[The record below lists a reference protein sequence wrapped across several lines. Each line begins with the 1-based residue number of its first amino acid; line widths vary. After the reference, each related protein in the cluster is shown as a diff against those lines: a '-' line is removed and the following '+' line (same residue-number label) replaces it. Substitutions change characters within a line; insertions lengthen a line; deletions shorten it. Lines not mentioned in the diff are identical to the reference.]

1 MAEDGEHPLG
11 ARVIGGRYR
20 LADRLG
26 TGPAGTVWRAWDE
39 GDGGHGRVAVKEP
52 SLPGDPAEDE
62 ESRRLAHRLHHEA
75 RAATRVRHPSAV
87 TVYDVVTEAG
97 VPWIVMELVEGE
109 SLGEALRRGPLPPAE
124 AARVGL
130 AVLGA
135 LRAAHTVG
143 IVHRDLKPANVLL
156 ESGTGRVVLTDFGIG
171 DGAGGGALG
180 GGSGGGR
187 HGGDGSGGDRSDAD
201 RLGGERSDAGAS
213 FVAPERAAG
222 PGAGPASDLWSLGA
236 LLRAALGDT
245 DPGALGPLLDRLHAE
260 RPEARPG
267 AEQVAAEL
275 RAYLGVADVPEPAG
289 VRGGRDLG
297 VVPQPQPQ
305 PQPQPDPGRRSDP
318 RPAPRRRTPFTTLT
332 LFRAKKPAGD

>member
-1 MAEDGEHPLG
+1 MADDGEHPLG
-11 ARVIGGRYR
+11 ARLIGGRYR
-20 LADRLG
+20 LTDRLG
-26 TGPAGTVWRAWDE
+26 TGPTGTVWRAEDE
-39 GDGGHGRVAVKEP
+39 GGEGRARVAVKEP
-52 SLPGDPAEDE
+52 SLPGDPALDE
-62 ESRRLAHRLHHEA
+62 ESRRLAHRLYREA

-124 AARVGL
+124 AARIGL

-135 LRAAHTVG
+135 LRAAHAVG

-156 ESGTGRVVLTDFGIG
+156 ESDTGRVVLTDFGIG
-171 DGAGGGALG
+171 DGPGG
-180 GGSGGGR
+180 GGSAGVGGAGFGGG
-187 HGGDGSGGDRSDAD
+187 GP
-201 RLGGERSDAGAS
+201 

-245 DPGALGPLLDRLHAE
+245 GPGPLGPLLDRLNAE

-267 AEQVAAEL
+267 AEWVAAEL
-275 RAYLGVADVPEPAG
+275 RAYLGVTDVPEPADVRDGHALG
-289 VRGGRDLG
+289 VVPDERDLG
-297 VVPQPQPQ
+297 VVPEERPRPDTRPQA
-305 PQPQPDPGRRSDP
+305 DPES

-332 LFRAKKPAGD
+332 LFLAKKPAGD